1 MTVLSIYL
9 PLVCQLHLLFGTI
22 NCSKY
27 VSGCCL
33 PCREEL
39 FSEMMKE
46 REDIATKRLSC
57 HNAVKALREASA
69 ALEMLPV
76 ELLQQLQS
84 PQPSSEEASEGAG
97 QPQTAP
103 RQGPPQGQPL
113 QSFAQPARSPGRPR
127 LGVAAG
133 THAAQLAMAA
143 MAAASNDTLAMRRAE
158 SIANPFGYN

>member
-1 MTVLSIYL
+1 
-9 PLVCQLHLLFGTI
+9 
-22 NCSKY
+22 
-27 VSGCCL
+27 
-33 PCREEL
+33 
-39 FSEMMKE
+39 MMKE
-46 REDIATKRLSC
+46 REDIATKRLAC

-76 ELLQQLQS
+76 ELLQRLQG
-84 PQPSSEEASEGAG
+84 PQPSSQEAPDGAG

-103 RQGPPQGQPL
+103 RQGLLQGQTL
-113 QSFAQPARSPGRPR
+113 QSAAPAQPARSPGQPR

-143 MAAASNDTLAMRRAE
+143 ASNDNLAMRRAE